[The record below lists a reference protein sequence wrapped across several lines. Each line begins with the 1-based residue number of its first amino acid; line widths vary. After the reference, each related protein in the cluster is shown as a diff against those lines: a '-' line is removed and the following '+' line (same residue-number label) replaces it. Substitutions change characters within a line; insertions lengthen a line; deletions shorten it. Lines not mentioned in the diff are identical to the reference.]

1 MITKYHI
8 NITREV
14 FQKVFSNDALNEII
28 RANIKQDRII
38 YQFGHNHYHF
48 DGNAFVEG
56 FGYIAK
62 QKELIYKNINL
73 GNYSEART
81 ALGRLSHTWQDFYS
95 HSNYVQLWLERFGI
109 NSSKIIDP
117 DSLEIM
123 NHNSLRSGKNYGLC
137 EFIALLPVI
146 GQIITPLMP
155 EDSHAKMNLDSPR
168 SGPLFD
174 YVYVAAKKR
183 TQMILID
190 LENQLSALDIFQKV
204 QNRFYGHLKG

>member
-1 MITKYHI
+1 MLTKYHI

-14 FQKVFSNDALNEII
+14 FRKVFSNNALSEII
-28 RANIKQDRII
+28 QANIKQDRIL

-48 DGNAFVEG
+48 DSNAFVEG
-56 FGYIAK
+56 FGYIATQEK
-62 QKELIYKNINL
+62 LILKNINL
-73 GNYSEART
+73 GNNSEALA

-95 HSNYVQLWLERFGI
+95 HSNYVQLWLERFCE
-109 NSSKIIDP
+109 NSSQNIDP
-117 DSLEIM
+117 NSLEIM

-146 GQIITPLMP
+146 GKIITPLMP

-174 YVYVAAKKR
+174 YAYLAAKKR

-190 LENQLSALDIFQKV
+190 LENQLNALDISQVV
-204 QNRFYGHLKG
+204 QNRFYGHLKV